1 MVIVPTAY
9 NYDWRALVEEQQESG
24 MNMKKF
30 CKEKSLPY
38 QSFKNHKYALESQVC
53 SKEGFLPVKAG
64 TSKEVQFSLNGNII
78 RFDASL
84 DDESVSRILKALT
97 S

>member
-1 MVIVPTAY
+1 MPTAY
-9 NYDWRALVEEQQESG
+9 NFDWKALLEEQQNSG
-24 MNMKKF
+24 MNMKEF

-38 QSFKNHKYALESQVC
+38 QTFKNHKYALESQA
-53 SKEGFLPVKAG
+53 SKDGFLPMKAG
-64 TSKEVQFSLNGNII
+64 TSKEVQFSLNGNVI